1 MYNVDNKVI
10 VNGLAPHLLYAPLN
24 LVDFDFAGKQFA
36 FIKIFV
42 ISYYI

>member
-1 MYNVDNKVI
+1 
-10 VNGLAPHLLYAPLN
+10 LN